1 MAAMDPTNENKLL
14 NATRAGCFDGSRGCR
29 LQRLHRSDFQYR
41 CRWPVMTLVCL
52 MLALILAINPALWS
66 RAAL

>member
-1 MAAMDPTNENKLL
+1 
-14 NATRAGCFDGSRGCR
+14 
-29 LQRLHRSDFQYR
+29 
-41 CRWPVMTLVCL
+41 MTLVCL